1 VTRPVS
7 LSREDILAIE
17 KAAEAQIAH
26 GGVKEGF
33 YLLSRCLSWRF
44 DAGISGEPFRCHIDE
59 SAGLAEVV
67 ELHQHSRRVD
77 AC

>member
-33 YLLSRCLSWRF
+33 YLLSRCLTWRY
-44 DAGISGEPFRCHIDE
+44 DAGIGGEPFRCHVDE
-59 SAGLAEVV
+59 SAGMAEVV
-67 ELHQHSRRVD
+67 ELHGHSRRVD